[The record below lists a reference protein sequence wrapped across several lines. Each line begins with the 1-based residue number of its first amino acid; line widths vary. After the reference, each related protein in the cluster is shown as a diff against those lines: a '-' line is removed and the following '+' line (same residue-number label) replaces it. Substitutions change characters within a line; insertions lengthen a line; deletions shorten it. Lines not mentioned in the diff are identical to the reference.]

1 MAYTSRPSSPVSCFA
16 PTWTRADYLGSA
28 EIHSSNALLLKLV
41 FTLRR
46 YLAFSRVASLLKRI
60 FPTTTTTSTSRCIL
74 DKRLWQQ
81 KFSFHKKIFFR
92 PPQKFAKLA
101 QSMWQCGSV
110 AVWQCGSV
118 AVWQC
123 GKLDFNQLGSKKYIL
138 EHDIFCKTLKE
149 DKKEAEV
156 QHERRV
162 I

>member
-1 MAYTSRPSSPVSCFA
+1 MNFVLESWNFDMWCVTDSYKTFVIAILADFLQKMIYRQFFEKSQFVALIRPHRV
-16 PTWTRADYLGSA
+16 GSA

-123 GKLDFNQLGSKKYIL
+123 GSV
-138 EHDIFCKTLKE
+138 
-149 DKKEAEV
+149 AS
-156 QHERRV
+156 
-162 I
+162 